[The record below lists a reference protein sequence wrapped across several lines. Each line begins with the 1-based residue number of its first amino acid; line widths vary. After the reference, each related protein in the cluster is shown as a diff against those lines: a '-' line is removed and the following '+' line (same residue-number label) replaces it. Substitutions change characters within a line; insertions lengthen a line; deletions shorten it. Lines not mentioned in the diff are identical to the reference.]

1 MFHLFTHAFFKALL
15 FLGAG
20 AIIHAVHSNE
30 IWDMGGLWKK
40 MPVTHVTF
48 LIACLAIAGVPPLAG
63 FWSKDEILLASLE
76 TGHYGVFAVAF
87 FVAGLTA
94 FYMFRIYFVT
104 FWGPHRGHGAEHA
117 HEAPVVMLLP
127 LLVLAGLSIVAG
139 FVPMGD
145 YVSIGA
151 HAEHHAASTGPSPAA
166 VGIGVL
172 GIALAAFLYAGAGA
186 AARAARLASASAPS
200 TASSRTSSTSTSC
213 TSSSRTRSSSATS
226 PGPSPGSTGT
236 SWTAR

>member
-1 MFHLFTHAFFKALL
+1 
-15 FLGAG
+15 
-20 AIIHAVHSNE
+20 
-30 IWDMGGLWKK
+30 
-40 MPVTHVTF
+40 
-48 LIACLAIAGVPPLAG
+48 
-63 FWSKDEILLASLE
+63 ASLE

-94 FYMFRIYFVT
+94 FYLFRIYFVT

-151 HAEHHAASTGPSPAA
+151 HAEHHGGINWAVAGPA

-186 AARAARLASASAPS
+186 A
-200 TASSRTSSTSTSC
+200 
-213 TSSSRTRSSSATS
+213 
-226 PGPSPGSTGT
+226 
-236 SWTAR
+236 